1 MQENDELLETMLSF
15 TNYVEKNSEKIIGD
29 RSKIQMDLSD
39 PVILEAWIKLIVNS
53 FLLGWAMDKYGMDYA
68 MERWVQIAKWG
79 KEQDERTISKGN

>member
-79 KEQDERTISKGN
+79 KEQDERTISKRN